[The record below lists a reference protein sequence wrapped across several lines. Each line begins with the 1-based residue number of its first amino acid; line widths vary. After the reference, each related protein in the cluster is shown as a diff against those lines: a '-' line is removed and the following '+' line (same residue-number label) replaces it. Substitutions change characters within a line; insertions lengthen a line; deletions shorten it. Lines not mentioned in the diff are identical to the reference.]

1 MQRMVDLLPRSG
13 AQILQ
18 QLLPLV
24 KIAEDLNLEKN
35 LYQLTDVGGDPVLFL
50 LTQGVKE
57 FFSDNFDSCLSTCQI
72 VIDICWEKCNTSHWR
87 DVNVIWRETYSYGSV
102 FKALCLHSQG
112 RWAEAMKACDLGLLL
127 GAPILDNILTRI
139 ATEFQKNAKESS
151 YSQDVLYST
160 ASDHD
165 SEISLELQKTQAPM
179 VGKSTEKRKFS
190 KDAESVDEGQQ
201 FATHDFTKRR
211 KGYGIPM
218 ISKEFD
224 IDYVFC
230 PSLEAFLTNY
240 VQKDKP
246 VILDGVMDHW
256 PARTTR
262 QWSIQ
267 YLKTI
272 AGCRTVPVELGLRY
286 TDDSWTQK
294 LMTVGDFIDSYIDPI
309 HKGQDSE
316 IAYLAQHQLFDQI
329 PELRRDII
337 TPDYCYLG
345 EGDNDVIINAWFG
358 PRGTISPM
366 HHDPYHNLLAQVV
379 GEKYLRLYSKT
390 ESEKLYPH
398 KSTLLNNTSQVLF
411 EMIICLQGMI
421 NTFLPLNFL
430 GIQFSTNPA
439 LTRDESIFL
448 GATSSKK
455 STGYPTKCRTGR
467 LCFEVPPFTLLYTIL
482 TKKDTH
488 FIYLKLKKGYPFAY
502 FHNRLTLCHYL
513 VISIYCLIKE
523 MI

>member
-1 MQRMVDLLPRSG
+1 MNPSLRRS
-13 AQILQ
+13 AALILQ

-24 KIAEDLNLEKN
+24 KNADDLNLEKN
-35 LYQLTDVGGDPVLFL
+35 LSQLTDVGGDPVLFL

-57 FFSDNFDSCLSTCQI
+57 FFLDNFDSCLSNCQT
-72 VIDICWEKCNTSHWR
+72 VIDICWEKCNTGHWR
-87 DVNVIWRETYSYGSV
+87 DVNVIWRETYSYASV
-102 FKALCLHSQG
+102 FKALCLHSRG
-112 RWAEAMKACDLGLLL
+112 RGAEAMKACDMGLLL
-127 GAPILDNILTRI
+127 GAPILENILTRI
-139 ATEFQKNAKESS
+139 ATEFQKNAQQSR
-151 YSQDVLYST
+151 YSQEVMDST
-160 ASDHD
+160 INDHD
-165 SEISLELQKTQAPM
+165 SEINSELHKRKISM
-179 VGKSTEKRKFS
+179 VVKSTEKRKLS
-190 KDAESVDEGQQ
+190 NDSIITQSECVDGELQAATSD
-201 FATHDFTKRR
+201 FAKRR
-211 KGYGIPM
+211 KSYGIPM

-224 IDYVFC
+224 IDHVFC

-240 VQKDKP
+240 IQKDKP

-267 YLKTI
+267 YLRNI

-286 TDDSWTQK
+286 TDDTWTQK
-294 LMTVGDFIDSYIDPI
+294 LLTVGDFIDSYIDPTE
-309 HKGQDSE
+309 KGQDSE

-398 KSTLLNNTSQVLF
+398 KSTLLNNTSQVSF
-411 EMIICLQGMI
+411 EILNNCISREGLTPFSPWILWAFNSLQQQVCLE
-421 NTFLPLNFL
+421 TPTLN
-430 GIQFSTNPA
+430 
-439 LTRDESIFL
+439 
-448 GATSSKK
+448 SS
-455 STGYPTKCRTGR
+455 S
-467 LCFEVPPFTLLYTIL
+467 
-482 TKKDTH
+482 
-488 FIYLKLKKGYPFAY
+488 Y
-502 FHNRLTLCHYL
+502 FPEL
-513 VISIYCLIKE
+513 
-523 MI
+523 

>member
-1 MQRMVDLLPRSG
+1 MFKIVQKMVDLSLRSG

-24 KIAEDLNLEKN
+24 KTAEDLNLEKN

-57 FFSDNFDSCLSTCQI
+57 YFLDNFDSCLSTCQT
-72 VIDICWEKCNTSHWR
+72 VIDICWEKCNTGHWR

-102 FKALCLHSQG
+102 FKALCLYSQG
-112 RWAEAMKACDLGLLL
+112 RWAEAMEACDLGLLL

-139 ATEFQKNAKESS
+139 ATEFQKNAKGSS
-151 YSQDVLYST
+151 YSQEVMDST

-165 SEISLELQKTQAPM
+165 SEINSEFHKAKTSM
-179 VGKSTEKRKFS
+179 VEKSTEKRKWS
-190 KDAESVDEGQQ
+190 NDSQSVDGERQS
-201 FATHDFTKRR
+201 ATSNFTKRR
-211 KGYGIPM
+211 KHYGIPM

-224 IDYVFC
+224 IDHVFC
-230 PSLEAFLTNY
+230 PSLEAFLTNNI
-240 VQKDKP
+240 QQDKP
-246 VILDGVMDHW
+246 VILDGVMNHW
-256 PARTTR
+256 PARTTH
-262 QWSIQ
+262 QWSVQ

-286 TDDSWTQK
+286 TDDTWTQK

-309 HKGQDSE
+309 EKGQDSE
-316 IAYLAQHQLFDQI
+316 IAYLAQHQLFEQI

-337 TPDYCYLG
+337 TPDYCCLG

-390 ESEKLYPH
+390 ESKKLYPH

-411 EMIICLQGMI
+411 EIIMSPE
-421 NTFLPLNFL
+421 N
-430 GIQFSTNPA
+430 
-439 LTRDESIFL
+439 D
-448 GATSSKK
+448 
-455 STGYPTKCRTGR
+455 
-467 LCFEVPPFTLLYTIL
+467 
-482 TKKDTH
+482 
-488 FIYLKLKKGYPFAY
+488 
-502 FHNRLTLCHYL
+502 
-513 VISIYCLIKE
+513 
-523 MI
+523 